1 MEFSAQ
7 QIAGFLNGTIE
18 GDPNVKVSNFSK
30 IEEGKPGTLTFLA
43 NLKYAHHIYNTEAS
57 IVLVNNDFK
66 PEQPIRATL
75 VKVENAYAALAM
87 LLNLVEQSKSK
98 KKGVDSTAFI
108 AASATVSDD
117 CYVGNFAYI
126 GEGVKMGKNCMVYP
140 HAYIGD
146 HVTVG
151 DNCVFYPHATV
162 YENCIIGNNCILH
175 AGSVVGADGVKIYT
189 GCVVGKSC
197 ILHAGVVLGA
207 DGFGFAPEGE
217 TYKKI
222 PQLGNVIIED
232 DVEIGANTTID
243 RAVMDSTII
252 HRGVKLDNLVQIAH
266 NVEVGENT
274 VMAAQVGIA
283 GSVKVGKHCMFGG
296 QVGLAGHIH
305 VADHVVFGAQAGVI
319 SDVKEA
325 TTLLGAPA
333 INAKNFMR
341 SSAIF
346 NRLPDIYRSLG
357 QMQREIEQLKKEI
370 NKQ

>member
-162 YENCIIGNNCILH
+162 YENCTIGNNCILH
-175 AGSVVGADGVKIYT
+175 AGSVV
-189 GCVVGKSC
+189 
-197 ILHAGVVLGA
+197 GA

-252 HRGVKLDNLVQIAH
+252 RRGVKLDNLVQIAH

-319 SDVKEA
+319 DDIA
-325 TTLLGAPA
+325 RGAG
-333 INAKNFMR
+333 
-341 SSAIF
+341 
-346 NRLPDIYRSLG
+346 D
-357 QMQREIEQLKKEI
+357 QR
-370 NKQ
+370 

>member
-175 AGSVVGADGVKIYT
+175 AGSVVGADG
-189 GCVVGKSC
+189 
-197 ILHAGVVLGA
+197 
-207 DGFGFAPEGE
+207 FGFAPEGE

-252 HRGVKLDNLVQIAH
+252 RRGVKLDNLVQIAH

-319 SDVKEA
+319 SAVKEA

>member
-175 AGSVVGADGVKIYT
+175 AGSVVGADG
-189 GCVVGKSC
+189 
-197 ILHAGVVLGA
+197 
-207 DGFGFAPEGE
+207 FGFAPEGE

-319 SDVKEA
+319 SDVTEA